1 MKLSDLTAY
10 AKEKYNILEK
20 HNDLFKCFVLSYSF
34 QCRRTRKT
42 ELIALLMR
50 QWDMEAGMEIERCDI
65 RCGQPS
71 ILELGK
77 PYLSF
82 PIRMFGPDW
91 VGVTMNHST
100 EPDIVFKLLDQA
112 IVFASNHP
120 SCGVPGNIGDYPKM
134 GGMGGGMNINIECNA
149 PDDD

>member
-1 MKLSDLTAY
+1 MEKKMKLSDLTAY
-10 AKEKYNILEK
+10 AKEKYNTLEK
-20 HNDLFKCFVLSYSF
+20 HNDLFRGVVLSYSNA
-34 QCRRTRKT
+34 RTN
-42 ELIALLMR
+42 EWIALLMR
-50 QWDMEAGMEIERCDI
+50 QWDMEVGMDVERCDI
-65 RCGQPS
+65 RCGQQS

-91 VGVTMNHST
+91 VGVTFNHST
-100 EPDIVFKLLDQA
+100 EPDIVFNLLDQA

-120 SCGVPGNIGDYPKM
+120 SGGVPGNIGDYPKM
-134 GGMGGGMNINIECNA
+134 GGSMSINIECNA

>member
-20 HNDLFKCFVLSYSF
+20 HNDLFRGVILSYSNA
-34 QCRRTRKT
+34 RTN
-42 ELIALLMR
+42 EWIALLMR
-50 QWDMEAGMEIERCDI
+50 HWDMEAGMEIERCDI
-65 RCGQPS
+65 RCGQQS

-82 PIRMFGPDW
+82 PIQMCGSDW
-91 VGVTMNHST
+91 VGVTFNHST
-100 EPDIVFKLLDQA
+100 EPDIVFNLLDQA

-120 SCGVPGNIGDYPKM
+120 AGGVPGNIGDYPKM
-134 GGMGGGMNINIECNA
+134 GFNIKLSALDN
-149 PDDD
+149 D